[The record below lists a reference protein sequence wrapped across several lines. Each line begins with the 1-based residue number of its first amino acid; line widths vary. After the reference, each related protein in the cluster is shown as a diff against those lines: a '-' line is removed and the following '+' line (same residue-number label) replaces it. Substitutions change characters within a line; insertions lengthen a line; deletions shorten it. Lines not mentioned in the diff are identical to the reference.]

1 MSKDLFRR
9 TKSLLQDHVRI
20 LNEHRI
26 GDTHTEEAE
35 LLIAEINLLMESDE
49 VEKIENQINEA
60 ERKVVSDSIA
70 DDILNSKYCV
80 GGACED

>member
-1 MSKDLFRR
+1 M
-9 TKSLLQDHVRI
+9 T
-20 LNEHRI
+20 
-26 GDTHTEEAE
+26 
-35 LLIAEINLLMESDE
+35 SDE

-60 ERKVVSDSIA
+60 ERKVVSECIA

>member
-1 MSKDLFRR
+1 
-9 TKSLLQDHVRI
+9 
-20 LNEHRI
+20 
-26 GDTHTEEAE
+26 
-35 LLIAEINLLMESDE
+35 MESDE

-60 ERKVVSDSIA
+60 ERKVVSDSLA